1 MTVEGNAVPTNPRS
15 SNSNYRY
22 IVYSHKGRNSVN
34 HDLGRISLRYR
45 GLGQGSQEWG
55 HHREGWGGGRGGG
68 AQQSFIWGGFAQSSN
83 PLLSLFINTIFSRKG
98 SPFLYLLSTNTRF
111 RCLATTAAQA
121 DGLLAKNFASRQVNA
136 LF

>member
-22 IVYSHKGRNSVN
+22 IVYSHEGHNSVN

-55 HHREGWGGGRGGG
+55 HHREGGGGMCSAKFYMGRLRPEF
-68 AQQSFIWGGFAQSSN
+68 Q
-83 PLLSLFINTIFSRKG
+83 PLTL
-98 SPFLYLLSTNTRF
+98 PFY
-111 RCLATTAAQA
+111 
-121 DGLLAKNFASRQVNA
+121 
-136 LF
+136 